1 MAPRERGE
9 AGPGMIETFAYYGN
23 PVLREKAR
31 PVTVFDGELQRFA
44 AAMLDVMREREGIGL
59 AAQQVG
65 STLSICVVDVPARLD
80 LDEQGTPLNP
90 GVELPLILVNP
101 RIERSGTELAVREEG
116 CLSFPEITA
125 QVTRPFEIDLVYED
139 LSGVTRSLGLRGLV
153 ARAVQHEMDHLAG
166 VLLVDRMTPVRKLA
180 LSGRLKRL
188 SRETRQTL
196 RSGTA

>member
-1 MAPRERGE
+1 MTPRERGE

-90 GVELPLILVNP
+90 GVEMPLILVNP
-101 RIERSGTELAVREEG
+101 RIERAGTELAVREEG

-125 QVTRPFEIDLVYED
+125 QVTRPFEIDLAYED

-196 RSGTA
+196 RAGTA